1 MASEIDWT
9 LDPYTLRKKLFIL
22 STKKLKRLC
31 KTRNVPYS
39 EDKSETVASL
49 INSKDA
55 NSNQSTHIRTATPTI
70 MYNAFEEKKAQI
82 VIKVGMLGDSQVGTR
97 SLMVKYIEDKYY
109 EDYIG
114 TLGVNFMDKTIN
126 LKN

>member
-1 MASEIDWT
+1 MRIAFLRWNFDINKSQWLQRIMPSEIDWT
-9 LDPYTLRKKLFIL
+9 LDRYTLRKKLLIL
-22 STKKLKRLC
+22 SSKKLKQLC

-39 EDKSETVASL
+39 EDKSETIASL

-55 NSNQSTHIRTATPTI
+55 NSSQSRHIRTPTPVPTI

-97 SLMVKYIEDKYY
+97 SL
-109 EDYIG
+109 
-114 TLGVNFMDKTIN
+114 
-126 LKN
+126 